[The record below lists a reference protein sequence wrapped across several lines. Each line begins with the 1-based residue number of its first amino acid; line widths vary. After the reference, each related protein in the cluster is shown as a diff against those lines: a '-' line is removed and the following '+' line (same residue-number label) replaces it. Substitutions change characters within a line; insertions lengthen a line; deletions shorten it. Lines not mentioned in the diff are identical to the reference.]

1 MKSKNVIT
9 VVITL
14 IIGFSIGLM
23 TGVTLTSPGMS
34 LREAAGT
41 IGRVDQYRNVRI
53 TQKDIELQND
63 LMEDAQ
69 RREAFIDY
77 LTYEYTNN
85 LQMKDNVRL
94 ALASSQDADNFRN
107 SNSKTIEQLD
117 QYSEFLDN
125 ARLRTLEAI
134 GALRELGD
142 KDKVAIHT
150 ILKDAGNT
158 LAQNNLR
165 SDVLFDFMLGVERF
179 FETASPGEF
188 PDLANAH
195 DRIFANL
202 VAENLVKGD
211 RPTLNHLFTKEFL
224 GDVERL
230 GQQYTDSEQLEFYVD
245 AEQLGKIMVWDA
257 EQLESLGLHDAEQLG
272 QILFD
277 AEKLEGGLL
286 DAEQMG
292 SLIMDTEQM
301 GMINLDTEQLGTM
314 LNAGHPPLSDSEQLG
329 FADSEQLGV
338 WDAEQLGAIWDAEQ
352 LGAFRD
358 ASDQLQLIIPL

>member
-63 LMEDAQ
+63 LMEDEQ
-69 RREAFIDY
+69 RREAFINY
-77 LTYEYTNN
+77 LTYEYANN

-94 ALASSQDADNFRN
+94 ALASSRDADNFRN

-125 ARLRTLEAI
+125 ARLRMLEAI

-142 KDKVAIHT
+142 KEDKVAIHT

-165 SDVLFDFMLGVERF
+165 SDVLFDFMLGVEKF

-202 VAENLVKGD
+202 VAENVVKGD

-230 GQQYTDSEQLEFYVD
+230 DYYADS
-245 AEQLGKIMVWDA
+245 EQLGKIMVWDA
-257 EQLESLGLHDAEQLG
+257 EQMESLGFYDAEQLG

-277 AEKLEGGLL
+277 AEKLEWGLM

-292 SLIMDTEQM
+292 SLLMDTEQM
-301 GMINLDTEQLGTM
+301 GMINM
-314 LNAGHPPLSDSEQLG
+314 
-329 FADSEQLGV
+329 
-338 WDAEQLGAIWDAEQ
+338 DAEQLGALFDAEQLGVFDSEQLEFWDTSDQLQMQFWDAEQ